1 MTESLHG
8 RRLVQ
13 VDNIMEVAAASSPRT
28 SPAILKTLRSWRFLG
43 TTDLVQRGWLHQH
56 NMHQRFQ
63 VLNLFC
69 LLVHLEHD
77 MVQELLPPF
86 LFRFLVD
93 PFADVSAGAKSSAT
107 NS

>member
-28 SPAILKTLRSWRFLG
+28 NPAILKKLRSWRFLA
-43 TTDLVQRGWLHQH
+43 TTDLVQRGRLKH

-69 LLVHLEHD
+69 LLVHLEHE
-77 MVQELLPPF
+77 MVQERLPPF